1 MNNGYGYG
9 YSPMQN
15 PNYQA
20 RINALQ
26 QPMQP
31 SYPQYQPSYQQVPQS
46 YIQNYTQPSGIKGR
60 PVTSID
66 EAKAAQIDL
75 DGTLTYFPSIAENKI
90 YVKSIGFDGLPVFN
104 VYQLVDNQPTQ
115 PTYADNNTVIALQK
129 RVEQLESLVKGVTNN
144 VQSNADNATDGST
157 ATKQ

>member
-31 SYPQYQPSYQQVPQS
+31 NYPQYQPSYQQVPQS

-75 DGTLTYFPSIAENKI
+75 DGTMTYFPSLAENKI
-90 YVKSIGFDGLPVFN
+90 YVKSIGFDGLPIFN
-104 VYQLVDNQPTQ
+104 VYQLVDTKQAQPV
-115 PTYADNNTVIALQK
+115 YAESSIVIALQQ
-129 RVEQLESLVKGVTNN
+129 RVDALERIIKGVNSN
-144 VQSNADNATDGST
+144 VQPNANDANVGAITT
-157 ATKQ
+157 E

>member
-1 MNNGYGYG
+1 MNSAYGYG

-15 PNYQA
+15 PNYQV
-20 RINALQ
+20 RLNNLQ
-26 QPMQP
+26 QQMQP
-31 SYPQYQPSYQQVPQS
+31 TYPQYQQTYPQS
-46 YIQNYTQPSGIKGR
+46 QQMYQSPIVGIKGR

-129 RVEQLESLVKGVTNN
+129 RVEQLESLVKGVTSN
-144 VQSNADNATDGST
+144 VQSNADNATDGTT

>member
-75 DGTLTYFPSIAENKI
+75 DGTMTYFPSLAENKI
-90 YVKSIGFDGLPVFN
+90 YVKSIGFDGLPIFN
-104 VYQLVDNQPTQ
+104 VYQLVDTKQSQPV
-115 PTYADNNTVIALQK
+115 YAESSIVIALQQ
-129 RVEQLESLVKGVTNN
+129 RVDALERIIKGVNSN
-144 VQSNADNATDGST
+144 VQPNANAANGGSIT
-157 ATKQ
+157 TE

>member
-20 RINALQ
+20 RLNALQ
-26 QPMQP
+26 PP
-31 SYPQYQPSYQQVPQS
+31 TYPQYQQGYQQLQQPFPQ
-46 YIQNYTQPSGIKGR
+46 TGIKGR

-75 DGTLTYFPSIAENKI
+75 DGTMTYFPSLGENKI
-90 YVKSIGFDGLPVFN
+90 YVKSIGYDGLPVFN
-104 VYQLVDNQPTQ
+104 VYQLVDAKQNQPL
-115 PTYADNNTVIALQK
+115 YADNSTVMALQQ
-129 RVEQLESLVKGVTNN
+129 RVDNLERLIKGVNNN
-144 VQSNADNATDGST
+144 VQPNANDAVGGAITT
-157 ATKQ
+157 E